1 MSFASVR
8 FKRDNGLPS
17 NTRQQPSHTEAQ
29 LTAAEV
35 LKPKDTDRSSSDGD
49 DATLQPGPDNVID
62 DTDAALWRYPGA
74 NIGDVGNVPQQQRWH
89 LRCLIPVASLLVPHS
104 WV

>member
-8 FKRDNGLPS
+8 FERDLDLPS
-17 NTRQQPSHTEAQ
+17 NTRQQSSHTEAQ

-62 DTDAALWRYPGA
+62 ETDDVLRRYSGA
-74 NIGDVGNVPQQQRWH
+74 NYW
-89 LRCLIPVASLLVPHS
+89 
-104 WV
+104 

>member
-8 FKRDNGLPS
+8 FERDLDLPS
-17 NTRQQPSHTEAQ
+17 KTREQPSHTEAQ
-29 LTAAEV
+29 LTPAEV
-35 LKPKDTDRSSSDGD
+35 LKPKDTDRSSSDGE
-49 DATLQPGPDNVID
+49 DATLQLGTANVID
-62 DTDAALWRYPGA
+62 ETEYVLWQYSGA
-74 NIGDVGNVPQQQRWH
+74 NTGDVGNLLQQQRQH